1 MSGRPIRWVINV
13 PKPAY
18 SSATQNRKPGRT
30 MLVPGSVNDLDR
42 PHSTMA
48 KETRDETVEI
58 RRIEKS

>member
-18 SSATQNRKPGRT
+18 SRATQNRKPGR
-30 MLVPGSVNDLDR
+30 MMSVPGSVNDFDR

-48 KETRDETVEI
+48 KETSEESVEI